1 MSKQNK
7 KDLHDH
13 AAFVDHQP
21 SSARLPRG
29 TSSLPREVV
38 DREQR
43 RRLIQGIATAVTEK
57 GYAAVTVA
65 DITRHAGVSRAT
77 FYALFKDKED
87 CFLYGLQKL
96 SDAQMTEVEL
106 EYARKG
112 PKHEV
117 LRAALNA
124 YVQRINVDMNLSHA
138 FIAEAAGASPS
149 IRAVYDQAIQRFEHG
164 LQQWLISLEPKKQK
178 PKVSKVRI
186 SLVMNAL
193 KGHIVSTV
201 RSGQLIDE
209 SQLLEIFNFILA
221 SFDLEKMITGEQT
234 KTNL

>member
-1 MSKQNK
+1 MSKRNK
-7 KDLHDH
+7 KDLNDH
-13 AAFVDHQP
+13 VAFVDHQP
-21 SSARLPRG
+21 SAARLPRG
-29 TSSLPREVV
+29 ASSLPREVV

-65 DITRHAGVSRAT
+65 DITRYAGVSRAT

-96 SDAQMTEVEL
+96 SDAQMNEVEL

-112 PKHEV
+112 PKEEV

-149 IRAVYDQAIQRFEHG
+149 IRAIYDQAIQRFEQG
-164 LQQWLISLEPKKQK
+164 LLKWLTAARKEKSSRANQISG
-178 PKVSKVRI
+178 VRTA
-186 SLVMNAL
+186 LVMSAL
-193 KGHIVSTV
+193 RAYIVSAA
-201 RSGQLIDE
+201 REGRAIDGQQVE
-209 SQLLEIFNFILA
+209 EISDFILA
-221 SFDLEKMITGEQT
+221 SFDLDA
-234 KTNL
+234 